1 MEAFRMRKFEKLISY
16 LIAAV
21 IMLCLLP
28 SDQAFAARG
37 KVRLGEKSTTT
48 AEEIV
53 IDIGETKDLNPYGAT
68 GYVYKTDINTLHWT
82 TSNSNVVTVDP
93 KKGIITGVSAGTAK
107 VSVMLTVA
115 KTRTSFEG
123 SINVIVNKKN
133 ETQVQLYSYDRVKLV
148 FPTAEMAATAL
159 KNRISVEQIRY
170 YGNGQEYTFSVVP
183 TVTIDNENKN
193 ILWLESSSYINGGT
207 YQFKGTGL
215 PEGGIRKVLSWEL
228 KAHHASLRYENNT
241 MSTAGGW
248 DITGSR
254 LLSYCDATPV
264 FELYDSNNIV
274 IGRVENGSVYAATS
288 GLSGNLKFVKK
299 EAVGNCSL
307 RSVSTG
313 VVRLNKMDQSMVVQA
328 VWTSSDRSTTIE
340 SNDVVVVPEEY
351 VRPTFD
357 LAEGIVVTS
366 KTGNDINWKG
376 SEDWVGSMPA
386 TTTKSVLF
394 YFVGSDGKKYSPC
407 RNVYTNST
415 DINPLSSDYRYIWVL
430 DDSSKNTA
438 TITTSN
444 GMLHAYS
451 EGVVSV
457 YIYQCETGR
466 SYYTPGSTLVGQFT
480 INVTEAP
487 YLGSIDIDESYQIIT
502 LPGTGTPTPTSI
514 PVSFQFKT
522 YDQYGEPY
530 TMSDSEK
537 GSLNAFVISDYTN
550 PAILTW
556 SKSWDANSQ
565 GGKLITNMLNKPL
578 GEYKFDVK
586 CTTIINGRQE
596 QMWGPWIEIDIRQ

>member
-1 MEAFRMRKFEKLISY
+1 MRKFEKIISY

-241 MSTAGGW
+241 MSSSGGM
-248 DITGSR
+248 DITGDRS
-254 LLSYCDATPV
+254 LSYCDATPV

-274 IGRVENGSVYAATS
+274 IGRTENGGVYAATS

-328 VWTSSDRSTTIE
+328 VWTSSDRNTTIE
-340 SNDVVVVPEEY
+340 SNDAVVVPEEY
-351 VRPTFD
+351 VRPTFEF
-357 LAEGIVVTS
+357 AEGIVVTT
-366 KTGNDINWKG
+366 KKGDDINWNG
-376 SEDWVGSMPA
+376 SDSFEGSIPA
-386 TTTKSVLF
+386 STRKNILF

-407 RNVYTNST
+407 RDVWYNST
-415 DINPLSSDYRYIWVL
+415 NINKLSSEYRFVWKL
-430 DDSSKNTA
+430 EGGDSNIVTLN
-438 TITTSN
+438 SN
-444 GMLHAYS
+444 DGNIQAFS
-451 EGVVSV
+451 EGVVTV
-457 YIYQCETGR
+457 GIYQCEKGR
-466 SYYTPGSTLVGQFT
+466 SGWTSNAIPMGY
-480 INVTEAP
+480 INISITEAP
-487 YLGSIDIDESYQIIT
+487 YLNYIEFEEAYAEVT
-502 LPGTGTPTPTSI
+502 LPGTGTPTPTAI
-514 PVSFQFKT
+514 PVSLTFKT
-522 YDQYGEPY
+522 YDQYYEPY
-530 TMSDSEK
+530 TMSAREQ
-537 GSLNAFVISDYTN
+537 GSLNAYVLSPDHN
-550 PAILTW
+550 PANVTW
-556 SKSWDANSQ
+556 AKEWDSNSQ
-565 GGKLITNMLNKPL
+565 GGKFKTNMNGKPV
-578 GEYKFDVK
+578 GVYYFDIK
-586 CTTIINGRQE
+586 CTIIVDGSQRQ
-596 QMWGPWIEIDIRQ
+596 WLGPIIEINVRQ